1 MMNFRKIEKTGDIT
15 VFQLRAARR
24 ALNIT
29 VREMSLETGLA
40 VGVIVRGESGNLHL
54 FPQKISLVSVSRM
67 KVFLEYYG
75 IVFLS
80 NNTISLLLD
89 KNEIIFKTSSEKR

>member
-1 MMNFRKIEKTGDIT
+1 MNFRKIEKTGDIT

-40 VGVIVRGESGNLHL
+40 VGVIVRGESGDLHS
-54 FPQKISLVSVSRM
+54 FPQKISLVSASRM
-67 KVFLEYYG
+67 KVFLESHG
-75 IVFLS
+75 IVFLL
-80 NNTISLLLD
+80 NNTVSLLLN
-89 KNEIIFKTSSEKR
+89 KNELIFKNSAKKH